1 MFKFLR
7 SSTRNEYKVLVRR
20 IKITTSRGGHFKKK
34 TKKKQTNENS
44 TLGLLSLQSG
54 GESHNNHHKPV
65 TLPTTLLEIVNNFQ
79 GLAASGSAFQ
89 LLLSLAERK
98 GSCKV

>member
-7 SSTRNEYKVLVRR
+7 NSIRNEYKVLVRR
-20 IKITTSRGGHFKKK
+20 IKTTTLRGGHFKKK
-34 TKKKQTNENS
+34 KKTNENS

-65 TLPTTLLEIVNNFQ
+65 TLPTTHLEIVNNFQ

>member
-20 IKITTSRGGHFKKK
+20 IKTTTSRGGHFKKK
-34 TKKKQTNENS
+34 KNKQTNENS

-98 GSCKV
+98 ESCKV